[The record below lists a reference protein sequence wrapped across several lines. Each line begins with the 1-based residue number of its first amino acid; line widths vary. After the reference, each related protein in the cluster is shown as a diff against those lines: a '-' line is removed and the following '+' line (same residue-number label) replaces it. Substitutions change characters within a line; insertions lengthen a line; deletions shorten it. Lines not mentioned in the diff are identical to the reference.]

1 MYIIVICNQYWS
13 HTEQIKHNQTS
24 EPIRGLI
31 CTWFQQ
37 CLSKQKCI
45 PGSVNFNFYICQ
57 MAYARKF
64 KSFSYY
70 NRHTFY
76 QPIIT
81 IIVIPPILC
90 SSRLNFTNSF
100 VVNRNPDQPRIEM
113 FKHEL
118 SVIII
123 QIGILSKKRDD
134 YKYERCYIVV
144 FLMECESFYSSN
156 SFFLDFGNIL
166 NMYTIDF

>member
-13 HTEQIKHNQTS
+13 HLEQIKHNQTS

-31 CTWFQQ
+31 WTWFQH

-57 MAYARKF
+57 IGYARKF
-64 KSFSYY
+64 ESFSYY

-123 QIGILSKKRDD
+123 QTDILS
-134 YKYERCYIVV
+134 
-144 FLMECESFYSSN
+144 
-156 SFFLDFGNIL
+156 
-166 NMYTIDF
+166 